1 MWFVD
6 FIYLEKKILCCNIL
20 FFLVI
25 CYKKWYFSFH
35 RKHKRD
41 DGRERRS
48 KVTWTVVTDESS
60 SLSVFV
66 FSINLSVSI
75 GNSFNARSPDTCY
88 SEPIGFPWN
97 KNTREFFSQPICV
110 HEYHGTILCSPL
122 ILHFDHFIFFDKF
135 EWFVFNIWS
144 QTDGFCPE

>member
-6 FIYLEKKILCCNIL
+6 LIYLEKKIACCNIL
-20 FFLVI
+20 SYLFF
-25 CYKKWYFSFH
+25 CYKKWYFS
-35 RKHKRD
+35 
-41 DGRERRS
+41 
-48 KVTWTVVTDESS
+48 VMWTVVPDESS